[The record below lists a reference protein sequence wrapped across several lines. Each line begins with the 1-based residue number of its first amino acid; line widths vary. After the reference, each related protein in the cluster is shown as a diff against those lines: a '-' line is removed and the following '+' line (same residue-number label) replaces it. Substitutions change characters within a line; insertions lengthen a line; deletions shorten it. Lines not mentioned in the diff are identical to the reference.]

1 MYTMPEFIYGYAS
14 IRTGHKKEELIAN
27 FENTKICNDYKNI
40 AWTFKD
46 MFFAENALFSNT
58 VIMPV
63 RTIVL
68 SCLFFIILLGYSI
81 IGYILKN
88 KCLIGISL
96 GYSVLLF
103 MGIVLFVLFVLEVFN
118 VELLNTI
125 AMWYSVASMA
135 PMLGFVWF
143 FGIFA
148 IILFVIHFHTATSLL
163 SVNEQQI
170 VNADDQT
177 VAGIHR
183 TRTVNTETNKGGRI
197 VVTGVVVKGRQRD
210 HNAIPAVRQALQ
222 LVAGELYLAPIVIF
236 RG

>member
-1 MYTMPEFIYGYAS
+1 MAEFSKKQNIIINSIAS
-14 IRTGHKKEELIAN
+14 VVFVALFGV
-27 FENTKICNDYKNI
+27 NI
-40 AWTFKD
+40 FFAYFDFKD

-58 VIMPV
+58 VILPV

-81 IGYILKN
+81 MGYILKN

-118 VELLNTI
+118 IELLNTI

-135 PMLGFVWF
+135 PMLGFIWF

-148 IILFVIHFHTATSLL
+148 IILFVIHFIVLIVF
-163 SVNEQQI
+163 SVK
-170 VNADDQT
+170 VF
-177 VAGIHR
+177 
-183 TRTVNTETNKGGRI
+183 K
-197 VVTGVVVKGRQRD
+197 VKK
-210 HNAIPAVRQALQ
+210 
-222 LVAGELYLAPIVIF
+222 
-236 RG
+236 